1 LPAFILFFDFH
12 FEKKIDFW
20 GITQNW
26 VMTLFIYKQVYD
38 VDFNGFQIRDD
49 RKNKIVDDASTL
61 QILSMDE
68 QERKEDIHINIDVD
82 TNIDPLT
89 LRKPYVIR
97 ASPIIIGY
105 LELNIF
111 LHMMK
116 KLEKAIKCY
125 YFWVKRFE
133 FR

>member
-1 LPAFILFFDFH
+1 MVVLCMS
-12 FEKKIDFW
+12 KKIDVSNY
-20 GITQNW
+20 ISYINI
-26 VMTLFIYKQVYD
+26 LFIYKQVYD

-49 RKNKIVDDASTL
+49 RKNKLVDDASTL
-61 QILSMDE
+61 QILSMHE
-68 QERKEDIHINIDVD
+68 QERKEEIHINIDVD

-89 LRKPYVIR
+89 LRKPYIIR
-97 ASPIIIGY
+97 ASLIIIGY

-133 FR
+133 F

>member
-1 LPAFILFFDFH
+1 LPTFILFFDFY

-20 GITQNW
+20 GITENW
-26 VMTLFIYKQVYD
+26 VMTLFIYIKVYD

-97 ASPIIIGY
+97 ASLIIIGY

-125 YFWVKRFE
+125 YFWVKIFE
-133 FR
+133 F